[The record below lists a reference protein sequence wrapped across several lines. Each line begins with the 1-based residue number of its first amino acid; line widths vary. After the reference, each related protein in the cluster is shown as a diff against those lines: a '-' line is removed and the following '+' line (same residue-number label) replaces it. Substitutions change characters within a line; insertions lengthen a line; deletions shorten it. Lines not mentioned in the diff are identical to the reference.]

1 MNNDDDNKAPLSV
14 GYLTTY
20 VMLPASNKY
29 TMIYSANNSIHAL
42 DHNLDI
48 KFTLSLL
55 MKVNAIH
62 FTDTNFTQK

>member
-1 MNNDDDNKAPLSV
+1 MCGISNYIRDVPSFKQIHND
-14 GYLTTY
+14 
-20 VMLPASNKY
+20 
-29 TMIYSANNSIHAL
+29 IYQANNYIHAL

-55 MKVNAIH
+55 MKANAIH